1 MNIRRVLRSM
11 LILTFALLL
20 VACGGSEDR
29 KTEGNNDKSEKLV
42 FGMTSWT
49 STEVP
54 THIVKKI
61 LEKVGYEVEFVV
73 TEQPIIFS
81 GLVDKEVDF
90 FMDAWLPHT
99 EKELW
104 EEYGEKL
111 EKVAVSY
118 QNAPLG
124 WVVPTYVEED
134 SILDIKENSEKF
146 DGKIYAIDSGAG
158 ITVISDQMKIDYEL
172 DDYEVVHS
180 SETAMMSQVEKMISN
195 EEPVIF
201 VGWRPHSMFARY
213 DLKFLEDPLESFKE
227 DSIYVISYKGIQEKH
242 PKAYNVLSNWSIE
255 ISDLEDMMLQYEQ
268 DGVPIE
274 QLAQEWIDNNEK
286 KVQNMIDA
294 AED

>member
-1 MNIRRVLRSM
+1 MVMI
-11 LILTFALLL
+11 LILAMLL
-20 VACGGSEDR
+20 VACGGDNGAQTQGNYDGEE
-29 KTEGNNDKSEKLV
+29 TEKDKIV

-61 LEKVGYEVEFVV
+61 LEEVGYEVEFV
-73 TEQPIIFS
+73 TSEQPIIFS
-81 GLVDKEVDF
+81 GLVNEEIDF

-104 EEYGEKL
+104 EEYGDKL
-111 EKVAVSY
+111 EKVSVSY
-118 QNAPLG
+118 ENAPLG

-134 SILDIKENSEKF
+134 SIPDIKENSEKF
-146 DGKIYAIDSGAG
+146 NGKIYAIDSGAG

-172 DDYEVVHS
+172 NDYEIVHS
-180 SETAMMSQVEKMISN
+180 SETAMMSQVEKMIPN
-195 EEPVIF
+195 EEPLIF

-242 PKAYNVLSNWSIE
+242 PKAYNILSNWSIE
-255 ISDLEDMMLQYEQ
+255 IEDLEEMMLKYEQ
-268 DGVPIE
+268 DGTPIE
-274 QLAQEWIDNNEK
+274 SLAEEWIDSHEEQ
-286 KVQNMIDA
+286 VQKMIDA
-294 AED
+294 ADN